1 VNPILGN
8 SSSAIASHFA
18 GQSSTIAQQFLT
30 VAKMIEARA
39 ATGIRRQIFFVSLG
53 GFDTHNNE
61 LTTQQNLFG
70 QLSPALKAFF
80 DATAQL
86 GVAEQVTTFTLSDF
100 GRTFQPAAGGG
111 SDHAWG
117 NHHLI
122 IGGAVRGGSLYGQFP
137 TLALGGPDDAEREGR
152 WVPTTAVDQ
161 YGATL
166 AKWFGANSS
175 QLTTVFPNLARFPTG
190 DLGFMG

>member
-1 VNPILGN
+1 MRPAR
-8 SSSAIASHFA
+8 SASR
-18 GQSSTIAQQFLT
+18 S
-30 VAKMIEARA
+30 
-39 ATGIRRQIFFVSLG
+39 
-53 GFDTHNNE
+53 
-61 LTTQQNLFG
+61 
-70 QLSPALKAFF
+70 
-80 DATAQL
+80 
-86 GVAEQVTTFTLSDF
+86 QVTTFTLSDF

-122 IGGAVRGGSLYGQFP
+122 LGGAVQRRDRCTEHFP

-152 WVPTTAVDQ
+152 WIPTTAVDQ

-166 AKWFGANSS
+166 AQWFGASPA
-175 QLTTVFPNLARFPTG
+175 QLATVFPNLARFPTS